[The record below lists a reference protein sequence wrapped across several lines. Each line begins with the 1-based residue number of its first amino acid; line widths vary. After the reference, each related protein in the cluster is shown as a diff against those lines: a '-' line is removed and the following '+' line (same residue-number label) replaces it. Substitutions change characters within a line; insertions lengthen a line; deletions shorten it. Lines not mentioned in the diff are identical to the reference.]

1 MRKARVFIAFL
12 MLFSVMSA
20 VSHASDTIPLSCM
33 HKKTYL
39 LHISNVIKGCEKSEV
54 SLARQKILFANA
66 IRKYGSVAK
75 ASRWVSPPY
84 VSHHP
89 WGVAIDVNYPDEPVG
104 AGWLELHGFKFGLC
118 RVFENE
124 WWHFEPVIAPGWKC
138 PKLVP
143 DATYSVD

>member
-1 MRKARVFIAFL
+1 

-33 HKKTYL
+33 NKKTYL

-75 ASRWVSPPY
+75 ASR
-84 VSHHP
+84 
-89 WGVAIDVNYPDEPVG
+89 
-104 AGWLELHGFKFGLC
+104 
-118 RVFENE
+118 
-124 WWHFEPVIAPGWKC
+124 
-138 PKLVP
+138 
-143 DATYSVD
+143 